1 MSLTLAIISE
11 SRKDDNRTPLTPKQA
26 THLLKKFSNLKII
39 VEPSKNRC
47 FKDEDYLK
55 AGGVIKSDI
64 SEANIILGVKE
75 VNINKLIANKTYL
88 FFSHTIK
95 MNKNNSEG
103 TQGTPGVEKKELLKE
118 IIRKNITLID
128 YENIRDNSG
137 NGYRYLGFG
146 RFAGIVGCY
155 NTINLHLKM
164 EGKKSLP
171 RAFELNNYE
180 KLKEIINDQKF
191 KKLKIILTG
200 DGRVAKGSLEFF
212 KHTNIKQVSVDDYL
226 NNAHTEAVF
235 CNLKTHNYV
244 ERYDNQLFSLQD
256 FILNPD
262 KYKSTIKKYLMTAD
276 MLIASH
282 YWDPSSPK
290 LFSKNEIKEFKNLKI
305 IGDITC
311 DINGSIPTTI
321 RSTSI
326 QKPYYSMDINSMQEI
341 NFGNNGLA
349 VMAVDNLPSELPKE
363 SSEEFG
369 NALTS
374 NVLPYIINKDDGRI
388 KKATIVKEGKLTA
401 PFIYL
406 KDFIK

>member
-11 SRKDDNRTPLTPKQA
+11 SRKDDSRTPLTPNQVK
-26 THLLKKFSNLKII
+26 HLLKKFSNLKIV
-39 VEPSKNRC
+39 VEPSKHRC
-47 FKDEDYLK
+47 FNEEDYLK
-55 AGGVIKSDI
+55 AGIIIKSDI
-64 SEANIILGVKE
+64 READIILGVKE
-75 VNINKLIANKTYL
+75 VSINKLIANKTYL

-95 MNKNNSEG
+95 MNKNNLEG
-103 TQGTPGVEKKELLKE
+103 TQGTPGVEKKELLRE

-164 EGKKSLP
+164 EGKKILP
-171 RAFELNNYE
+171 RAFELDSYE
-180 KLKEIINDQKF
+180 KLKKIVGNQKF
-191 KKLKIILTG
+191 KKFKIILTG

-212 KHTNIKQVSVDDYL
+212 KHTNIQQVSKEDYL
-226 NNAHTEAVF
+226 NNSHAEAVF
-235 CNLKTHNYV
+235 CNLKTHDYV
-244 ERYDNQLFSLQD
+244 ERYDNKPFSLKD

-262 KYKSTIKKYLMTAD
+262 QYKSKIKKYLLKTN

-282 YWDPSSPK
+282 YWDPLSPK
-290 LFSKNEIKEFKNLKI
+290 LFSRNEMKEFKNLKI

-326 QKPYYSMDINSMQEI
+326 KEPYYSIDINSMQEN
-341 NFGNNGLA
+341 NFDDNTLS

-369 NALTS
+369 KALVS
-374 NVLPYIINKDDGRI
+374 NVLPYIINNDDGRI
-388 KKATIVKEGKLTA
+388 KKATIVDKGILTA
-401 PFIYL
+401 PFTYL
-406 KDFIK
+406 KDFIN

>member
-11 SRKDDNRTPLTPKQA
+11 SRKDDSRTPLTPNQVKY
-26 THLLKKFSNLKII
+26 LLKKFSNLKIV

-47 FKDEDYLK
+47 FSEKDYLK
-55 AGGVIKSDI
+55 AGSIIKTDI
-64 SEANIILGVKE
+64 SEADIILGVKE
-75 VNINKLIANKTYL
+75 VNIKKLIANKTYL

-95 MNKNNSEG
+95 MNKNNLEG
-103 TQGTPGVEKKELLKE
+103 TQGTPGVEKKELLRE
-118 IIRKNITLID
+118 IIKKNITLID

-155 NTINLHLKM
+155 NTINLHFKM
-164 EGKKSLP
+164 EGKKMLP
-171 RAFELNNYE
+171 RAFELNSYD
-180 KLKEIINDQKF
+180 KLKEIISNQKF
-191 KKLKIILTG
+191 KKFKIIITG

-212 KHTNIKQVSVDDYL
+212 KFTNIKQVSPEDYL
-226 NNAHTEAVF
+226 NKTHSEAVF
-235 CNLKTHNYV
+235 CNLKTHDYV
-244 ERYDNQLFSLQD
+244 ERNDNKLFSLKD
-256 FILNPD
+256 FILNPHQ
-262 KYKSTIKKYLMTAD
+262 YKSKIKKYLLETN

-282 YWDPSSPK
+282 YWDPLSPK
-290 LFSKNEIKEFKNLKI
+290 LFSINQIKEFKNLKI

-326 QKPYYSMDINSMQEI
+326 KEPYYSIDINSMQEN
-341 NFGNNGLA
+341 NFNDNTLA
-349 VMAVDNLPSELPKE
+349 VMAVDNLPSELPKD

-369 NALTS
+369 DALVS
-374 NVLPYIINKDDGRI
+374 DVLPYIINNDDGRI
-388 KKATIVKEGKLTA
+388 KKATIVNKGKLTV

-406 KDFIK
+406 KDFIN

>member
-11 SRKDDNRTPLTPKQA
+11 SRKDDNRTPLTPSQA
-26 THLLKKFSNLKII
+26 KYLLKKFSNLKIL
-39 VEPSKNRC
+39 VEPSKHRC
-47 FKDEDYLK
+47 FSEEDYLK
-55 AGGVIKSDI
+55 AGSIIKSDI
-64 SEANIILGVKE
+64 READIILGVKE

-164 EGKKSLP
+164 EGKKMLP
-171 RAFELNNYE
+171 RAFELNSYN
-180 KLKEIINDQKF
+180 KLKEIIGNQKF
-191 KKLKIILTG
+191 KNFKIILTG

-212 KHTNIKQVSVDDYL
+212 KQTNIKQVSAEDYL
-226 NNAHTEAVF
+226 NNSHTEAVF
-235 CNLKTHNYV
+235 CNLKTHDYV
-244 ERYDNQLFSLQD
+244 ARYDNKAFSLKD

-262 KYKSTIKKYLMTAD
+262 QYKSKIKKYLLKTN

-282 YWDPSSPK
+282 YWDPLSPK

-326 QKPYYSMDINSMQEI
+326 KEPYYSIDINSMQEN
-341 NFGNNGLA
+341 NFDDNTLA

-369 NALTS
+369 KALVS
-374 NVLPYIINKDDGRI
+374 NVLPYIINNDDGRI
-388 KKATIVKEGKLTA
+388 KKATIVNKGKLTV

-406 KDFIK
+406 KDFIN

>member
-164 EGKKSLP
+164 EGKKMLP
-171 RAFELNNYE
+171 RAFELNSYN
-180 KLKEIINDQKF
+180 KLKEIIGNQKF
-191 KKLKIILTG
+191 KNFKIILTG

-212 KHTNIKQVSVDDYL
+212 KQTNIKQVSAEDYL
-226 NNAHTEAVF
+226 NNSHTEAVF
-235 CNLKTHNYV
+235 CNLKTHDYV
-244 ERYDNQLFSLQD
+244 ARYDNKAFSLKD

-262 KYKSTIKKYLMTAD
+262 QYKSKIKKYLLKTN

-282 YWDPSSPK
+282 YWDPLSPK

-326 QKPYYSMDINSMQEI
+326 KEPYYSIDINSMQEN
-341 NFGNNGLA
+341 NFDDNTLA

-369 NALTS
+369 KALVS
-374 NVLPYIINKDDGRI
+374 NVLPYIINNDDGRI
-388 KKATIVKEGKLTA
+388 KKATIVNKGKLTV

-406 KDFIK
+406 KDFIN